1 MLSPR
6 VALFN
11 PPGARLHS
19 MDRPFDSLTGLLG
32 AYKIQ
37 PVSRRVHRSNP
48 GKSIRC
54 FTLPNAMFSSLPPVS
69 RLFKWCVAVLAIGI
83 PQVLPAQEQAPIE
96 SRSDLRQRIIEKTNE
111 SDFVNSLRMSLLS
124 AVAFYPDE
132 VIAAIFEAAQDPEA
146 LSGEKPSED
155 PEFKKA
161 HEFLSA
167 SPEILDKMA
176 QHPVAVRILGE
187 MAKNNLE
194 HTWKLIDDL
203 RAQYR
208 EKAGAPVAEAVTAR
222 DEPPPVK
229 LNAQGKAEGDVE
241 GLTVVLKSG
250 NKAYVKDEK
259 RPGFV
264 FVYSA
269 TDTKEGKVAVVEKVI
284 KQGGGENQGVST
296 SPPPPAPG
304 TAAAG
309 QGGVD
314 PLSDPA
320 NWEPSEEALSGSS
333 GGFRESQVS
342 SPEPRTTYRKPSPEA
357 WDYYSAPTEAVT
369 ERPRGRYRRTQ
380 ETADSREVYSGR
392 SIDPYVL
399 DVALERALFH
409 QVYVFDTF
417 DSGGFQG
424 PGDGSR
430 GGSGFQG
437 PGRSGRSPYG
447 GFQGQGDGLEF
458 R

>member
-1 MLSPR
+1 M
-6 VALFN
+6 
-11 PPGARLHS
+11 
-19 MDRPFDSLTGLLG
+19 TGLLG
-32 AYKIQ
+32 ADKLH
-37 PVSRRVHRSNP
+37 PVSKRVHPSNP
-48 GKSIRC
+48 CKSIEF

-69 RLFKWCVAVLAIGI
+69 RLFKWCVAILAIGI
-83 PQVLPAQEQAPIE
+83 PQVLPAQDQAPIQ
-96 SRSDLRQRIIEKTNE
+96 SLSDLRERIIEETNE

-124 AVAFYPDE
+124 SVAFYPDE
-132 VIAAIFEAAQDPEA
+132 VIAAIFETAQDPEA
-146 LSGEKPSED
+146 LSGEKSSDD

-161 HEFLSA
+161 QEFLSA

-187 MAKNNLE
+187 MAKNNLD

-208 EKAGAPVAEAVTAR
+208 VKAGAPVAEAVTAR

-229 LNAQGKAEGDVE
+229 LNAAGKAEGDIE

-259 RPGFV
+259 RPGYV

-269 TDTKEGKVAVVEKVI
+269 TDTKEGKMAVVEKVI
-284 KQGGGENQGVST
+284 KQGGDQGQEASADP
-296 SPPPPAPG
+296 SPPSPEAP
-304 TAAAG
+304 AAG
-309 QGGVD
+309 QVGAD
-314 PLSDPA
+314 PLDDPA
-320 NWEPSEEALSGSS
+320 NWEPSEEALAGSS

-342 SPEPRTTYRKPSPEA
+342 EPQPLRTYIKPSDES
-357 WDYYSAPTEAVT
+357 WDYYSAPTEADP

-380 ETADSREVYSGR
+380 ETADSQEVYSGQAV
-392 SIDPYVL
+392 DPYL
-399 DVALERALFH
+399 LGIAMERALFH

-437 PGRSGRSPYG
+437 PGRSGRSPHG
-447 GFQGQGDGLEF
+447 GFQGAGDGLEF